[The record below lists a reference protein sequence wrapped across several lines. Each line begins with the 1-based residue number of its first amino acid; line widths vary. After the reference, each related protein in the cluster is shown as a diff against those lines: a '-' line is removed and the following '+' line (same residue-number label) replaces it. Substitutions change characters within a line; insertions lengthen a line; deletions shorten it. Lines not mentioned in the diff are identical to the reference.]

1 MANRCEL
8 VQGSSIAQAK
18 VADWLGPKGVV
29 AGGRSITCWSRG
41 QVDRASTRGRHAA
54 RSICECLRSH
64 ILRKRN
70 VETPY
75 LARRHCS
82 SIPSADLLESAGAVL
97 ERPEG
102 KRAVRRAHGRAGV
115 GCRNKR
121 MPSCNGMDTGSRFAR
136 RESEQTSDWCLV
148 ARESVDPNI
157 GRESK
162 G

>member
-18 VADWLGPKGVV
+18 VAEWLGPKGVV
-29 AGGRSITCWSRG
+29 AGDRSITCWFRG
-41 QVDRASTRGRHAA
+41 QAGRAVECDHHAA
-54 RSICECLRSH
+54 RSSCECLRSH

-75 LARRHCS
+75 PARSHPA
-82 SIPSADLLESAGAVL
+82 SIPPVDLLGSAGAVL
-97 ERPEG
+97 AGPEG
-102 KRAVRRAHGRAGV
+102 KQTVRRAHGRAGV

-121 MPSCNGMDTGSRFAR
+121 KPSCNGADTGSKFAR

-157 GRESK
+157 GGESK

>member
-1 MANRCEL
+1 MANKCEL

-41 QVDRASTRGRHAA
+41 QGDRALTRDHHAA

-64 ILRKRN
+64 KLRKRN

-75 LARRHCS
+75 PARSHSS
-82 SIPSADLLESAGAVL
+82 SIPPVGPLRSAGAVL
-97 ERPEG
+97 EGPEG
-102 KRAVRRAHGRAGV
+102 KQTARRAHGRAGV
-115 GCRNKR
+115 GGRNKR
-121 MPSCNGMDTGSRFAR
+121 MPSCNGADTGSNFAR
-136 RESEQTSDWCLV
+136 RESAQTSDRCLV

-157 GRESK
+157 GGESK